1 MGYVF
6 QMSCMISWDTKKTTE
21 KCFKLLITHRAIP
34 RPILIKRNQ
43 LSFLL
48 VTTEC
53 IYKNLMIF
61 GKATNGV
68 MPILS

>member
-21 KCFKLLITHRAIP
+21 KCFKLLITHRAIH
-34 RPILIKRNQ
+34 IQIKREQ

-61 GKATNGV
+61 IARQHTAADTRY
-68 MPILS
+68 